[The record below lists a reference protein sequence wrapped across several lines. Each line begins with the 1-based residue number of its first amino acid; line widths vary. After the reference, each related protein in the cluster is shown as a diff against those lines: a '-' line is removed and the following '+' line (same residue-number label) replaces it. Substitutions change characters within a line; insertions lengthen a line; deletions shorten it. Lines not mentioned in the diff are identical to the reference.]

1 MEQPNSGQMEQS
13 NMGQMEQSSS
23 ARQLGS
29 EQKDQS
35 SERLERGYK
44 IRQITQIQPSWKE
57 GTRGEPGKFFVQ
69 LVLDSGVDEYII
81 QPTATDVS
89 QLLKMFA
96 QSKYTIWDDER
107 KIIIFENIAAK

>member
-1 MEQPNSGQMEQS
+1 MEQSNSGQMEQS
-13 NMGQMEQSSS
+13 NAGQMEQSS
-23 ARQLGS
+23 G
-29 EQKDQS
+29 EQKDQQ

-89 QLLKMFA
+89 QLMKMFA
-96 QSKYTIWDDER
+96 QSKFTIWDDER